1 MVTLFLRQG
10 ETGKQVLLSFPATTP
25 AEKAD
30 VTATMEQLKSMSK
43 TVTIQGAASEVMNL
57 GLYLSGVDLAAEGEV
72 ERINQLAERLER
84 MSEVD
89 CDKFAGMLDAN
100 SITGTRDILQLTE
113 RLDDYVILPGCGS
126 AHSIGKY
133 LMDCGAFPVPEKLIG
148 YINYEAVGIEFCD
161 AHGGAVCS
169 RGYVVRKEGLPKAVL
184 DDLYVQTQ
192 QEACLE
198 LITLYLRTETEKK
211 HKLTLP
217 TNDSKLA
224 AIQVQLDA
232 VRIDRV
238 QYFAPYFAELIPEN
252 GKPSIEDYNELA
264 KAFARMDTENGELL
278 KYASVLSVEKPETMQ
293 DALRLAL
300 DLDNYERISGNLY
313 DYGVKLLQEQF
324 DLNDEC
330 IYELEGYMDF
340 TRYGQDQAERAG
352 FVQTEFGRVRSL
364 DQRFEQ
370 KHSDEMTLGGN
381 L

>member
-10 ETGKQVLLSFPATTP
+10 ENGKQVLLSFPATTP

-30 VTATMEQLKSMSK
+30 VAATMESLKSMSK

-72 ERINQLAERLER
+72 ERIDQLAKRLEH

-100 SITGTRDILQLTE
+100 SISGTKDILQLTG

-126 AHSIGKY
+126 AQSIGKY
-133 LMDCGAFPVPEKLIG
+133 LVGCGAFLVPEKLIG

-161 AHGGAVCS
+161 AHGGAACS
-169 RGYVVRKEGLPKAVL
+169 RGFVVRKEGLPKAVL

-224 AIQVQLDA
+224 AIQVQLDT

-300 DLDNYERISGNLY
+300 DLDNYERISGDLY
-313 DYGVKLLQEQF
+313 DYGVKLLREQF

-340 TRYGQDQAERAG
+340 TRYRRQQ
-352 FVQTEFGRVRSL
+352 
-364 DQRFEQ
+364 
-370 KHSDEMTLGGN
+370 
-381 L
+381 